1 MAWRAKEWSID
12 DEALLM
18 LIRRY
23 TREAGVRNLER
34 EIANLTRKAVKEIL
48 ISKVKK
54 VEVTAQNLRR
64 VTSARRASAMARR
77 RPRTWSARSRAWPGP
92 RSAASC

>member
-1 MAWRAKEWSID
+1 
-12 DEALLM
+12 M

-34 EIANLTRKAVKEIL
+34 EIANLIRKAVKEIL

-54 VEVTAQNLRR
+54 VEVTAREPAPI
-64 VTSARRASAMARR
+64 TSARRASAMARWK
-77 RPRTWSARSRAWPGP
+77 PRTWSARSRASPG
-92 RSAASC
+92 RKSAASS